1 MEHQPLKS
9 PIGKKNTQ
17 IWEAYQEV
25 LKELQEKEAVASTTE
40 VSAAKRREGAIKVAE
55 GLDVSKM
62 TSALEDLALGTAE
75 AISQF
80 AELNVA
86 IEEKKDEL
94 RKVHKLEYDANA
106 AVALA
111 AAKDKLVKDR
121 EEQAERIISE
131 AEEKRD
137 QILADAALDA
147 KAIDDAAAQRKA
159 EFEQTTKRATE
170 QWAYEFARKKRHD
183 LDTIQDEIDA
193 KMKLLNER
201 ELYIAGREET
211 IKELDTKII
220 GLETQLADKE
230 KSIQATVD
238 AAVKEAVDRANK
250 SGAIAKT
257 MAEKELRGE
266 MAVLQSRNESLQS
279 LVDDL
284 RERLTRAE
292 DQVQAANGRVTEI
305 ATSAFKR
312 DADAATVAK
321 VSEIAAGSQKGK

>member
-40 VSAAKRREGAIKVAE
+40 VSAAKRREGAIKIAE
-55 GLDVSKM
+55 GLDANKM

-137 QILADAALDA
+137 HILADAALDA

-211 IKELDTKII
+211 I
-220 GLETQLADKE
+220 
-230 KSIQATVD
+230 
-238 AAVKEAVDRANK
+238 
-250 SGAIAKT
+250 
-257 MAEKELRGE
+257 
-266 MAVLQSRNESLQS
+266 
-279 LVDDL
+279 
-284 RERLTRAE
+284 
-292 DQVQAANGRVTEI
+292 
-305 ATSAFKR
+305 
-312 DADAATVAK
+312 
-321 VSEIAAGSQKGK
+321 

>member
-40 VSAAKRREGAIKVAE
+40 VSAAKRREGAIKIAE
-55 GLDVSKM
+55 GLDANKM

-131 AEEKRD
+131 A
-137 QILADAALDA
+137 
-147 KAIDDAAAQRKA
+147 
-159 EFEQTTKRATE
+159 
-170 QWAYEFARKKRHD
+170 
-183 LDTIQDEIDA
+183 
-193 KMKLLNER
+193 
-201 ELYIAGREET
+201 
-211 IKELDTKII
+211 
-220 GLETQLADKE
+220 
-230 KSIQATVD
+230 
-238 AAVKEAVDRANK
+238 
-250 SGAIAKT
+250 
-257 MAEKELRGE
+257 
-266 MAVLQSRNESLQS
+266 
-279 LVDDL
+279 
-284 RERLTRAE
+284 
-292 DQVQAANGRVTEI
+292 
-305 ATSAFKR
+305 
-312 DADAATVAK
+312 
-321 VSEIAAGSQKGK
+321 